1 MTEENYNY
9 RTSQTLLRNQFPGK
23 GKLQIP
29 IIPKFQER
37 PGDFDDL
44 LLIGFDKTHLE
55 DQNHLDRMVHFFLYD
70 YRFERVW
77 KNPDNDIEKLSRY
90 RAVLSP
96 DFSMYV
102 EMAPVMQLYNV
113 FRNRWCGAY
122 WASKGLRV
130 IPTVNWGDES
140 TFDFCFEGIEKG
152 SVVAVS
158 TYMASEHDNRCDQ
171 KEWFMAGYNEML
183 RRIEPEKIICYN
195 TPFPEMQ
202 GNIIYVDYERSS
214 WRYMNYE
221 RSFRKEDL
229 ESFKIGGVSPSFC
242 DTIEPFLIGKG
253 GGSAYGADWKPN
265 PDKPNEVILQ
275 GPPNTIQ
282 KIFLKM
288 KKGGY
293 WVQVKYGD
301 DGWAVKIRHE
311 TVHNP
316 NQDHTNPHDH
326 NIIYDPHDHSPIWVK
341 PQINYPEEQY
351 PNGAPEFKNI
361 HLGDIRMNTVLC
373 CDPEEMR
380 FKTISEFKDSL
391 RRGGEIVI
399 AWKEKAYGIFND
411 GQKFYIST
419 PSMHTTFF
427 DTPDEL
433 LEYRIGDDRLRDIIT
448 QVEVN
453 DRAL

>member
-9 RTSQTLLRNQFPGK
+9 RTSQALLRNQFSGN
-23 GKLQIP
+23 GKLKIP
-29 IIPKFQER
+29 IIPMFQEK

-77 KNPDNDIEKLSRY
+77 KHPDNDVEKLSRY

-96 DFSMYV
+96 DFSMYL
-102 EMAPVMQLYNV
+102 EMAPVMQIYNV

-183 RRIEPEKIICYN
+183 RRIEPEKIVCYN
-195 TPFPEMQ
+195 TPFAEMQ

-214 WRYMNYE
+214 WQYMNYE
-221 RSFRKEDL
+221 RGFQKEDL
-229 ESFKIGGVSPSFC
+229 ESFKIGGSFYTNH

-253 GGSAYGADWKPN
+253 AAVHTVGNGS
-265 PDKPNEVILQ
+265 
-275 GPPNTIQ
+275 PPNQ
-282 KIFLKM
+282 PM
-288 KKGGY
+288 KNLL
-293 WVQVKYGD
+293 V
-301 DGWAVKIRHE
+301 
-311 TVHNP
+311 N
-316 NQDHTNPHDH
+316 
-326 NIIYDPHDHSPIWVK
+326 
-341 PQINYPEEQY
+341 
-351 PNGAPEFKNI
+351 
-361 HLGDIRMNTVLC
+361 
-373 CDPEEMR
+373 
-380 FKTISEFKDSL
+380 
-391 RRGGEIVI
+391 RG
-399 AWKEKAYGIFND
+399 K
-411 GQKFYIST
+411 
-419 PSMHTTFF
+419 
-427 DTPDEL
+427 
-433 LEYRIGDDRLRDIIT
+433 
-448 QVEVN
+448 
-453 DRAL
+453 